1 LRFLWFYQVQSIW
14 LVETTWIGLAGFRSK
29 TAYDAG
35 VSLDCVTKYA
45 MAQAVAAVPSLP
57 PGVSP
62 ASEKNSVSDY
72 SGRRHH
78 GCGAFLNDSLNVID
92 FILCMCMQ
100 P

>member
-14 LVETTWIGLAGFRSK
+14 LVETTWIGLAGFRPK
-29 TAYDAG
+29 TACDAG

-62 ASEKNSVSDY
+62 ASEKTASATTPAGGIMDAAPS
-72 SGRRHH
+72 SMTH
-78 GCGAFLNDSLNVID
+78 
-92 FILCMCMQ
+92 
-100 P
+100 